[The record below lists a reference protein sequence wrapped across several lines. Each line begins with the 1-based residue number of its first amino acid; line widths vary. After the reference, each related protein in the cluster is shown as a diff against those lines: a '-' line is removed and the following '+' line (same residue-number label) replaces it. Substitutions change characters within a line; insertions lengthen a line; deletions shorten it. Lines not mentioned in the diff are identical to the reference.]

1 MSVIISVLIFSEP
14 TAPASPLPLSFVAMS
29 VKCEESV
36 KAKVGI
42 GVEVAGQ
49 LIEEDLPEDVK
60 NQPPGFRWLL
70 SGTRSDFWYLLRTMV
85 GWIQSSSAK
94 L

>member
-49 LIEEDLPEDVK
+49 LIEDLPEDVK

-70 SGTRSDFWYLLRTMV
+70 SGTRSDFRHLLGTMV
-85 GWIQSSSAK
+85 GWIQSSSAT